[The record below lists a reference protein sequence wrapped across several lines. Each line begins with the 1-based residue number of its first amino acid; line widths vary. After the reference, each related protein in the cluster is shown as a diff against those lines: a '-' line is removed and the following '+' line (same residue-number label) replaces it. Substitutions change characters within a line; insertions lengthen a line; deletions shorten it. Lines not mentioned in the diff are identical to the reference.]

1 MTNSPLNPVP
11 HKQMHPGMQ
20 FLTLIG
26 LLILMLIVGSFI
38 GIAVITARYG
48 ANELMGI
55 MQNKV
60 GGANAASALWIL
72 QFTGTT
78 FPILITPIIF
88 SYLVVRDPDEYLKNN
103 FHFPWLLMILVF
115 LTMMLANPLIEYLGN
130 LNAKMVLPKALKWL
144 EDWMRESED
153 QAKKLSDTMMQMN
166 TFWQMIFD
174 LLFIGLLTAVVEEI
188 LFRGCFQT
196 IFLRW
201 TNNVHAAVWI
211 SAILFSAMHLEFYG
225 FLPRVVLGVLFGYFT
240 AWSGSIWPA
249 IWGHFIN
256 NGTVVVVTYLYQNK
270 MITLNPDENQTFN
283 NTAYL
288 VSFIITLFLLF
299 IYWYLSNKWH
309 AARYGEELD

>member
-1 MTNSPLNPVP
+1 MTETPLNPF
-11 HKQMHPGMQ
+11 HKQIHPGYQ
-20 FLTLIG
+20 FLI
-26 LLILMLIVGSFI
+26 LIVVLLLALFI
-38 GIAVITARYG
+38 GSAFGAIFIRIKYG
-48 ANELMGI
+48 
-55 MQNKV
+55 QNLLEDLFVGKL
-60 GGANAASALWIL
+60 GGANAATALWIL

-78 FPILITPIIF
+78 FPILIAPVLF
-88 SYLVVRDPDEYLKNN
+88 SYFVVKEPDDYIKNN
-103 FHFPWLLMILVF
+103 FHFPWLLMILIF

-130 LNAKMVLPKALKWL
+130 INAKMVLPKALKWL

-201 TNNVHAAVWI
+201 TNNIHAAVWV

-225 FLPRVVLGVLFGYFT
+225 FLPRVLLGVLFGYFT

-270 MITLNPDENQTFN
+270 MISLSPDENQSFN

-299 IYWYLSNKWH
+299 IYWYISNKWH